1 MQAMTAYTLEISRE
15 ADKFLKKHPAEEKKI
30 KKIFKTIAE
39 NPFEHIQ
46 FYDIKLC
53 KGSLEGLMRLKT
65 GKYRTIF
72 KIINDRLIIFLIK
85 IDSRGDV
92 YKN

>member
-1 MQAMTAYTLEISRE
+1 MTAYTLEISRA
-15 ADKFLKKHPAEEKKI
+15 ADKFFQKHPAEEKKI
-30 KKIFKTIAE
+30 KEIFE
-39 NPFEHIQ
+39 NIVKNPAEHIQ
-46 FYDIKLC
+46 FYDIKIC
-53 KGSLEGLMRLKT
+53 KGNLDGLMRLKT

>member
-1 MQAMTAYTLEISRE
+1 MQTMKTYTLEISRA
-15 ADKFLKKHPAEEKKI
+15 ADKFFKKHPAEEKKI
-30 KKIFKTIAE
+30 KEIFETIAK
-39 NPFEHIQ
+39 NPSEHIQ
-46 FYDIKLC
+46 FYDIKICRGNLD
-53 KGSLEGLMRLKT
+53 GLMRLKT

>member
-1 MQAMTAYTLEISRE
+1 MTAYTLEISRA
-15 ADKFLKKHPAEEKKI
+15 ADKFFQKHPAEEKKI
-30 KKIFKTIAE
+30 KDIFKNIVE
-39 NPFEHIQ
+39 NPSEQIQ

-53 KGSLEGLMRLKT
+53 KGNLDGLMRLKT

-85 IDSRGDV
+85 TDSRGDV
-92 YKN
+92 YKS

>member
-1 MQAMTAYTLEISRE
+1 MTAYTLEISRA
-15 ADKFLKKHPAEEKKI
+15 ADKFFRKHPAEEKKI
-30 KKIFKTIAE
+30 KDIFKNIVE
-39 NPFEHIQ
+39 NPSEQIQ

-53 KGSLEGLMRLKT
+53 KGNLDGLMRLKT

-92 YKN
+92 YKS

>member
-1 MQAMTAYTLEISRE
+1 MTAYTLEISRA
-15 ADKFLKKHPAEEKKI
+15 ADKFFKKHPAEEKKI
-30 KKIFKTIAE
+30 KDIFKKIAE
-39 NPFEHIQ
+39 NPSEHIQ

-53 KGSLEGLMRLKT
+53 RGSLDGLMRLKT

>member
-1 MQAMTAYTLEISRE
+1 MTVYTLEISRA
-15 ADKFLKKHPAEEKKI
+15 ADKFFKKHPAEEKKI
-30 KKIFKTIAE
+30 KEIFKIISK
-39 NPFEHIQ
+39 NPFKYIQ
-46 FYDIKLC
+46 FYDIKICRGNLD
-53 KGSLEGLMRLKT
+53 GLMRLKT

-72 KIINDRLIIFLIK
+72 KIINGRLIIFIIK